1 VKRLQWQVQS
11 WLTRIGREG
20 TLGLVLLGLGI
31 LAYLFIL
38 PPLQTRVKQ
47 AQADIASLTSRK
59 QALANTEKSKP
70 VTVTDQLYAYY
81 RHFPLQTSA
90 PDLLQKMF
98 AAAKHQHL
106 ELLEGKYRIK
116 HERAGS
122 LLRYEITFPVSGNYL
137 QLHKF
142 IATVLTEIPVV
153 ALDSVTF
160 ERNKISNSLIDAK
173 IRFSLYLGQAT

>member
-1 VKRLQWQVQS
+1 MKRLQWQIQS

-20 TLGLVLLGLGI
+20 VLGLVLLGLGI
-31 LAYLFIL
+31 LVYLLVL
-38 PPLQTRVKQ
+38 PPLQTQLKQ
-47 AQADIASLTSRK
+47 VQTDIDSLTFRK
-59 QALANTEKSKP
+59 QALANTDKSKP
-70 VTVTDQLYAYY
+70 VTAAGQLSAYY

-116 HERAGS
+116 HERAGN
-122 LLRYEITFPVSGNYL
+122 LLRYEITLPVTGKYR

-142 IATVLTEIPVV
+142 ISTVLTEIPVV
-153 ALDSVTF
+153 ALDGVTF
-160 ERNKISNSLIDAK
+160 ERNKIGNSLIDAK